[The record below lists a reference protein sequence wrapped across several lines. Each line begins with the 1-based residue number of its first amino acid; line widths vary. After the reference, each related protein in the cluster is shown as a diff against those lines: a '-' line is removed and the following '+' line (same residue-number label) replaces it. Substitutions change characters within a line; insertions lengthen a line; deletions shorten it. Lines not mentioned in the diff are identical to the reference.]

1 MNFQLGTSNPLVGC
15 LKTSHDTVEIF
26 SPPNSYPMP
35 DMAVCG
41 KDVFR
46 MFKHIRS
53 CNVEGVFW
61 QMLAEQVLV
70 AVGKPY
76 LLEENDLWLLAT
88 ENVRKIE
95 AVSLES
101 LQVERKN
108 W

>member
-1 MNFQLGTSNPLVGC
+1 
-15 LKTSHDTVEIF
+15 
-26 SPPNSYPMP
+26 
-35 DMAVCG
+35 
-41 KDVFR
+41 
-46 MFKHIRS
+46 
-53 CNVEGVFW
+53 
-61 QMLAEQVLV
+61 MLAEQVLV

-108 W
+108 